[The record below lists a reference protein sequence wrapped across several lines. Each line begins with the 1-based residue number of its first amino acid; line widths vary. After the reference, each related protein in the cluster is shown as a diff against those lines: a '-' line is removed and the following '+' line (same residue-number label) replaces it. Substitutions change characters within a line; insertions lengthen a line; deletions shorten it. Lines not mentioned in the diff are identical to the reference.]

1 MTSSKVLLK
10 TVQVLMSFAVFQII
24 LLVSGPMGMVIVV
37 IVAIITTVRL
47 SFVLVKY
54 VERAILRSVFS

>member
-1 MTSSKVLLK
+1 M
-10 TVQVLMSFAVFQII
+10 VQVLMSFAVFQII

-37 IVAIITTVRL
+37 IAAIISTVRQ

-54 VERAILRSVFS
+54 AERAILRSVFS